1 MRAISRSPSRLL
13 FFLALLCAGY
23 FAYTAVAGAV
33 RAQRLDDQLA
43 EYRQEIARL
52 EQQRAYLEGV
62 LEYVRSD
69 EYVEQV
75 ARRELGYVREGEVP
89 VVVVGP
95 TPTEPPPD
103 EWWEWLFPR

>member
-1 MRAISRSPSRLL
+1 MRAIAASPSKVL
-13 FFLALLCAGY
+13 FVMALLCAGY

-33 RAQRLDDQLA
+33 RAQRLDEQLT
-43 EYRQEIARL
+43 EYRREIARL

-89 VVVVGP
+89 VLVVGP
-95 TPTEPPPD
+95 RADQAPAD